1 MNNWTA
7 ARVAVSRQRRKVGLA
22 VLLLIALAT
31 LLFLL
36 RDTPLLGD
44 LLPRRDATWQ
54 AMQTR
59 GTWRVGIDPSFPPF
73 EMLDADGQ
81 IVGLDAELAQAIA
94 TSWGLD
100 VELVPIGFDGL
111 LDALQAGRVDSVV
124 SALPFDERMTRNVAY
139 SRPYFEAGIRLAVR
153 AGSEME
159 TVEDLQSG
167 EDQARSGQRQRV
179 AVEWGSTGD
188 LIGRQL
194 QREGYALTLVPL
206 QTPVEVVDALRAGAA
221 AGGEAVDA
229 ALVDNVTLKQAQYAA
244 EGDALVAVGPA
255 LESNPY
261 VIAMPLRAATLHEQV
276 AEALDALETGGAL
289 LELEGKWFGE

>member
-1 MNNWTA
+1 MTT
-7 ARVAVSRQRRKVGLA
+7 RTTRSLDQQSSPQRWQRALFVT
-22 VLLLIALAT
+22 LLLAALALL

-36 RDTPLLGD
+36 RDSALLSD

-59 GTWRVGIDPSFPPF
+59 GTWRVGLDPSFPPF
-73 EMLDADGQ
+73 ETLADDGR
-81 IVGLDAELAQAIA
+81 IVGLDADLAQAIA
-94 TSWGLD
+94 TGWGLE

-124 SALPFDERMTRNVAY
+124 SALPFDERQTRNVAY

-153 AGSEME
+153 AGSEIGALA
-159 TVEDLQSG
+159 DLQDG
-167 EDQARSGQRQRV
+167 KHGV

-194 QREGYALTLVPL
+194 QRAEYPIALVPL
-206 QTPVEVVDALRAGAA
+206 PTPREVVDALRAGAT
-221 AGGEAVDA
+221 AGGEPVDA
-229 ALVDNVTLKQAQYAA
+229 ALVDNVTLKQAQYASTG
-244 EGDALVAVGPA
+244 GDALLAVGPA

-261 VIAMPLRAATLHEQV
+261 VIAMPLRAATLHERV
-276 AEALDALETGGAL
+276 AAALDALETGGEL
-289 LELEGKWFGE
+289 VVLEERWFGE